1 MRVEFRGG
9 VPVTYSPPGFE
20 TSDQRPCA
28 TQSTGGSTDVSSVDS
43 FYSPSPTQPL
53 AETAQPPQ
61 QPHSHSNSLSHHAH
75 SNPQAFATASLGA
88 PIPAYPQPYQQFQPA
103 AAGQGMWLTPP
114 PTSSD
119 DFDNY
124 SYQDSPMSTNCVIQS
139 ADPYSAHSSVNSPR
153 SQSSPDAQQ
162 LNFPPVA
169 SNYSDQIPFHSLRL
183 NTPAQHEGS
192 FHQQMTAASPYAGA
206 VYTGTNSDSTNTIM
220 QQSAPPMIPDLS
232 EASLKEEVD
241 ESTSLDES
249 RPAVD
254 QNVPV
259 DGEDTTKI
267 ARPYAKLIYKA
278 LMEKE
283 EKMMKLQ
290 DIYQWFR
297 DYTDK
302 PKLAPGI
309 GWQNSIRHNLSMNAV
324 CGPMIWVSS
333 RIPMIIIF
341 WN

>member
-1 MRVEFRGG
+1 M
-9 VPVTYSPPGFE
+9 PVTYSPPGFA

-61 QPHSHSNSLSHHAH
+61 QPHSHSNSLSTHAH

-88 PIPAYPQPYQQFQPA
+88 PIPTYPHPYHQFQPA

-124 SYQDSPMSTNCVIQS
+124 SYQDSPMSTNCVLQS

-162 LNFPPVA
+162 LNFQPAA
-169 SNYSDQIPFHSLRL
+169 SNISDQIPFNSLRIS
-183 NTPAQHEGS
+183 TPAQHEGS
-192 FHQQMTAASPYAGA
+192 FHQQMTAASPFAGA
-206 VYTGTNSDSTNTIM
+206 VYTGTNSASTDAIM
-220 QQSAPPMIPDLS
+220 QQNALPTMPDLS
-232 EASLKEEVD
+232 EARLKEEVD
-241 ESTSLDES
+241 ETAGLNES
-249 RPAVD
+249 KPAVN
-254 QNVPV
+254 QTTPSG
-259 DGEDTTKI
+259 GEAATKNEY
-267 ARPYAKLIYKA
+267 AKPYAKLLYKA
-278 LMEKE
+278 LMETDV
-283 EKMMKLQ
+283 KMMNLTE
-290 DIYQWFR
+290 IYQWFI

-302 PKLAPGI
+302 PKISPGP

-324 CGPMIWVSS
+324 CCPTNWVSS
-333 RIPMIIIF
+333 RISILIILQ
-341 WN
+341 N